1 MPNIGYGSNAATKHM
16 LPNGLY
22 KFIVSNVKDLELLM
36 MHNTTY
42 CAQIAHN
49 VSAKKRTEIL
59 KRANELSIRVVNG
72 KLEWRKW
79 IICSAAVTKVE
90 AEAE

>member
-49 VSAKKRTEIL
+49 VSAKKRAEIL

-72 KLEWRKW
+72 KLEGRKW
-79 IICSAAVTKVE
+79 IICSADVTKVE

>member
-49 VSAKKRTEIL
+49 VSAKKRSKGY
-59 KRANELSIRVVNG
+59 KRNNKIPNENNG
-72 KLEWRKW
+72 FGDVKGQCRRNL
-79 IICSAAVTKVE
+79 V
-90 AEAE
+90 

>member
-1 MPNIGYGSNAATKHM
+1 MPNIGYGSDAATKHM

-49 VSAKKRTEIL
+49 VSAKKRAEIL

-72 KLEWRKW
+72 KYEWYRFV
-79 IICSAAVTKVE
+79 IS
-90 AEAE
+90 

>member
-22 KFIVSNVKDLELLM
+22 KFIVNNVKDLELLM

-49 VSAKKRTEIL
+49 VSAKKRAEIL

-72 KLEWRKW
+72 KKVLLEWVMRR
-79 IICSAAVTKVE
+79 AAVAKVE